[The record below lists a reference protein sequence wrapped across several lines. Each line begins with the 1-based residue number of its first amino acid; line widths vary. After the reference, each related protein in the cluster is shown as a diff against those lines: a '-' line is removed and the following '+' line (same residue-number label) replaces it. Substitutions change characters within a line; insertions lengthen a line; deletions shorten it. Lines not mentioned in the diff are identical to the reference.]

1 MYTFMQTHQ
10 HYYSMRA
17 LCTAL
22 RVSRSGYYA
31 WCARDKLPCALNV
44 AIECQFKQDKARTG
58 APSIASA
65 LKARALSA
73 APHSGPAHAALGVA
87 RALCQ
92 KNIDVPPTQ
101 TTRMPSRSN
110 HGLVCGAS
118 GGSHFGWHQCLSLG
132 YQHPRIHSLGIGW
145 RRWHWGRARGR
156 AGHIGMA

>member
-10 HYYSMRA
+10 HYYIIRA

-65 LKARALSA
+65 LQSAGFVCSARTV
-73 APHSGPAHAALGVA
+73 GRRMQRLGLRVRYA
-87 RALCQ
+87 KKYRR
-92 KNIDVPPTQ
+92 
-101 TTRMPSRSN
+101 TTDSN
-110 HGLVCGAS
+110 HTNAVAS
-118 GGSHFGWHQCLSLG
+118 NHLDREFIVSVPNRVWVGE
-132 YQHPRIHSLGIGW
+132 
-145 RRWHWGRARGR
+145 
-156 AGHIGMA
+156 